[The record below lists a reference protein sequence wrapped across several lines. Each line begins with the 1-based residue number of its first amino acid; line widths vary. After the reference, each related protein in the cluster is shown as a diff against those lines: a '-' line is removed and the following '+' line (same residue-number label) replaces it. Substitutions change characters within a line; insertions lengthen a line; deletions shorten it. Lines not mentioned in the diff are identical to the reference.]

1 MNKTKYA
8 YTVIKDRILD
18 GTYAPG
24 QRIILD
30 QIAKEIGSSHIPVR
44 EAIRRLEADNLIEYR
59 PNAGAL
65 VLSID
70 EKVYK
75 QTLEMLAVLEGY
87 ATKLSIGHMNDEHIE
102 EIKAINE
109 DMKEC
114 LQRYDLNRFS
124 ELNKSFHF
132 AIYSHCPNQ
141 LLVED
146 IRASWEK
153 LDTVRSAGFAYFP
166 MRAPYS
172 VEEHDQLIDL
182 IEDPP
187 TNDAVEA
194 FARQHKLNTLDAYE
208 NRA

>member
-30 QIAKEIGSSHIPVR
+30 QIAKEVGSSHIPVR

-87 ATKLSIGHMNDEHIE
+87 ATKLSIGHMKDEHIE
-102 EIKAINE
+102 EIKEINRN
-109 DMKEC
+109 MKEC
-114 LQRYDLNRFS
+114 LQQYDLNRFS

-153 LDTVRSAGFAYFP
+153 LDTVRTAGFAYFP
-166 MRAPYS
+166 MRAPHS

-187 TNDAVEA
+187 TKDAVEA

>member
-30 QIAKEIGSSHIPVR
+30 QIAKEVGSSHIPVR

-59 PNAGAL
+59 QNAGAL

-75 QTLEMLAVLEGY
+75 QTLEMLALLEGY
-87 ATKLSIGHMNDEHIE
+87 ATMLSLDYLKEKHIQE
-102 EIKAINE
+102 FTDINN
-109 DMKEC
+109 DMKRA
-114 LQRYDLNRFS
+114 LQQYDLNTFS
-124 ELNKSFHF
+124 ELNKTFHF
-132 AIYSHCPNQ
+132 AIYSHCPNK
-141 LLVED
+141 LLVNN
-146 IRASWEK
+146 IKQSWEK
-153 LDTVRSAGFAYFP
+153 LDTVRTAGFAYFP
-166 MRAPYS
+166 MRAPHS

-182 IEDPP
+182 LADPP
-187 TNDAVEA
+187 TKEAVEA
-194 FARQHKLNTLDAYE
+194 FARQHKLNTLEAYE
-208 NRA
+208 NRK